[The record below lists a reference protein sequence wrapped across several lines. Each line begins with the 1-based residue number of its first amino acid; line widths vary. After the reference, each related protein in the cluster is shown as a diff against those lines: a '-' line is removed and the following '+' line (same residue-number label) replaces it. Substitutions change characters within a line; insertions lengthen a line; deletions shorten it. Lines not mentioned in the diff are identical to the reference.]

1 MVLLSPF
8 RTRSARRAQARR
20 SLLDALESRVHLTAT
35 IDPLPHA
42 DTAYL
47 AITSGHELDGFVSAR
62 SRST

>member
-1 MVLLSPF
+1 MVLSAFP
-8 RTRSARRAQARR
+8 RPRSARRSRTRR
-20 SLLDALESRVHLTAT
+20 SLLDALESRVHLTAA